1 MKNKLIL
8 TSYGLTTKV
17 GRRLIGKALPEYD
30 LSDKKIFL
38 FHEPHY
44 SIEPML
50 VNACLALGFRK
61 ENIILSGQQKNNEEI
76 RNSDIYYITEGNVF
90 EVMSLLRERG
100 LDVVFQ
106 KAFEE
111 GSKIYLGASAGAMI
125 AGTSIEEG
133 ESFDRNFL
141 RMRDYEGLGLFDG
154 IIIPHYTKAELKKY
168 INSSP
173 EIVNKYTH
181 VLSVANTKSLIME
194 V

>member
-1 MKNKLIL
+1 MKNKIIL

-17 GRRLIGKALPEYD
+17 GRRLIGKALAEYD

-100 LDVVFQ
+100 LDVVFR
-106 KAFEE
+106 KAFDE

-133 ESFDRNFL
+133 KSFDRNFL
-141 RMRDYEGLGLFDG
+141 RLRDYEGLGLFDG
-154 IIIPHYTKAELKKY
+154 IIIPHYTRAELKKY
-168 INSSP
+168 ISSNP
-173 EIVNKYTH
+173 EIVSKYAQI
-181 VLSVANTKSLIME
+181 LSVANTKSLIME

>member
-17 GRRLIGKALPEYD
+17 GRRLMGKALSEYD

-61 ENIILSGQQKNNEEI
+61 ENIILSGQQKSNEEI
-76 RNSDIYYITEGNVF
+76 RNCDIYYITEGNVF

-100 LDVVFQ
+100 LDEVLR
-106 KAFEE
+106 KAFKE

-133 ESFDRNFL
+133 ERFDRNFL

-154 IIIPHYTKAELKKY
+154 IIIPHYTKAELKRY
-168 INSSP
+168 ISSQD
-173 EIVNKYTH
+173 IVNKYTQI
-181 VLSVANTKSLIME
+181 LSVANTRSLIME